1 MVFVS
6 YAAIKNKKK
15 YGPQNKTKKIKVH
28 KIKNSK
34 KKIRILKLSSFRL

>member
-15 YGPQNKTKKIKVH
+15 YGPQNKTKKKIKVH

-34 KKIRILKLSSFRL
+34 KKNKDLKII

>member
-34 KKIRILKLSSFRL
+34 KKNKDLKII